1 MSTNEVMGTS
11 SGARKRNRSWPD
23 ALKREIV
30 EAALAPGSSVS
41 KAARRYDV
49 NANQLFAWRKRF
61 CDEAKAP
68 PEMRLLPVT
77 VTPDLIPA
85 PQPPA
90 PQADE
95 KIEIEL
101 PSGHRVRI
109 GAGVRSATLQR
120 VLDVLERR

>member
-1 MSTNEVMGTS
+1 MGTS

-30 EAALAPGSSVS
+30 AAALAPGSSVS
-41 KAARRYDV
+41 KAARAYDV

-61 CDEAKAP
+61 REEAKAS

-77 VTPDLIPA
+77 VTPDPTPA
-85 PQPPA
+85 PQTPTSQPPA
-90 PQADE
+90 PQPDE

>member
-1 MSTNEVMGTS
+1 M
-11 SGARKRNRSWPD
+11 
-23 ALKREIV
+23 
-30 EAALAPGSSVS
+30 
-41 KAARRYDV
+41 
-49 NANQLFAWRKRF
+49 NANQLFAWCKRF
-61 CDEAKAP
+61 REEAKAS

-77 VTPDLIPA
+77 VTPDPA
-85 PQPPA
+85 PAAQNPTAQTPTSQP
-90 PQADE
+90 DE